1 MILSDTSVVR
11 PVFATVLGLLLV
23 IFGLVA
29 YSMLPLREYPD
40 IDPPVVSIETSYRGA
55 AASVVDSQITQL
67 IEESIAGVEGVEYIE
82 SRSRDGRSEI
92 TIRFSINRDVNE
104 SANDI
109 RDRVSSIVG
118 DLPAEADPPEVRK
131 LDANQDVI
139 VWWNLTSDRLTLP
152 ELTDYADRYLVDRF
166 ATLEGVARVRVG
178 GAQPYAMRVWLD
190 REALAAR
197 NLTVED
203 VENALRRENVELPAG
218 TIESVNRQFTVRVAR
233 AFNQPEDFASLVIA
247 RGDTGYL
254 VRLRDEHQC
263 RRDDREGDLT
273 GTVKCCN
280 QRGFALFVNA
290 PTDVFQNDDRIID
303 NQTDSQHQRQQ
314 GQEVDRETEEQQGYE
329 SRRHGHRQGYSGHQ
343 DCPGTAEKNENRQDH
358 QKQRNH

>member
-67 IEESIAGVEGVEYIE
+67 IEESIAGVEGIEYIE

-166 ATLEGVARVRVG
+166 STLDGVARVRVG
-178 GAQPYAMRVWLD
+178 GAQRYAMRVWLD

-197 NLTVED
+197 DLTAED

-218 TIESVNRQFTVRVAR
+218 TIESINRQFTVRVAR
-233 AFNQPEDFASLVIA
+233 AFNEPEDFASLVIA
-247 RGDTGYL
+247 RGDSGYL
-254 VRLRDEHQC
+254 VRLNDVARVERGTEEDRSLFRGNTVPMVGLGLERSPRPIRWRSHRRPARLSLRSIRRC
-263 RRDDREGDLT
+263 RRACRYGSEDGRVRDRWRSL
-273 GTVKCCN
+273 
-280 QRGFALFVNA
+280 
-290 PTDVFQNDDRIID
+290 P
-303 NQTDSQHQRQQ
+303 
-314 GQEVDRETEEQQGYE
+314 
-329 SRRHGHRQGYSGHQ
+329 GHAGLR
-343 DCPGTAEKNENRQDH
+343 
-358 QKQRNH
+358 